1 MMLYQT
7 KALGF
12 QLTKGGFVAGL
23 PWASR
28 VLFAFIFGWAG
39 DAIKRRGIMSVTTL
53 RKSATVFC
61 NFFFFILFDI

>member
-1 MMLYQT
+1 MLYQT

-12 QLTKGGFVAGL
+12 QLTKGGFISGL

-39 DAIKRRGIMSVTTL
+39 DAIKSKNIISLTAL
-53 RKSATVFC
+53 RKIATIFC
-61 NFFFFILFDI
+61 KYSNYLIL